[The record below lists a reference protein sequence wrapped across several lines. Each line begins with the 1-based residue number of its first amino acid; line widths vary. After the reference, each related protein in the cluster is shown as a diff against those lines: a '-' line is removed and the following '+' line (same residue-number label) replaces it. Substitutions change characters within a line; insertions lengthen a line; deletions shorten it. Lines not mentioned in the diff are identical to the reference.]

1 MTLDGLAVAL
11 LGFSALATTAFTLVF
26 GFTSSW
32 RRSVVGWALMVQSVG
47 LMLVLDLTLVRQ
59 ILGSDYRARDAARV
73 AAFAVVTV
81 GQVLLFGALVKAKL
95 RGGHLLDD

>member
-59 ILGSDYRARDAARV
+59 ILGSDYRARDAAR
-73 AAFAVVTV
+73 A
-81 GQVLLFGALVKAKL
+81 
-95 RGGHLLDD
+95 R